1 LNRIANFF
9 NKNYKTLVFCAI
21 FLIVCFLYNINN
33 QELNNFLKRGI
44 VLEYSIPLNQKID
57 KEKIEKKLADLDIK
71 YALVNNIQN
80 EKSYY
85 YDKDNNKVV
94 NALYILLPYLADN
107 SKKELFNQISD
118 YVFDNYK
125 SSKLLNV
132 KTLNDNYH
140 KPFGAFIKFLSVL
153 IVSFF
158 VWIMFF
164 YLLCREKDIFKNIIK
179 NIKIFIVAKKDAF
192 VEFIKKTKEKGVGY
206 FFKVI
211 LFDET
216 KDENGNEK
224 EVDMTKEIVGTIV
237 FVLVSVILI
246 RYFLGELRWI
256 PSGSMRPTILEK
268 DRVFVEKLDFPKK
281 EIKRG
286 DILVFYPPEVVL
298 KNDVISVFSRLSG
311 IFCKDIAYIKR
322 AIGMPNDKFEI
333 KYDEIKNQYRVF
345 INDVAL
351 NEPYV
356 ISKSE
361 WSPCNEK
368 MYCGPFIIP
377 NGHYFMMGDN
387 RGNSQDSRFWGFLDE
402 KRIIGRANFMFWP
415 ISRINILNDKYIE
428 LHSKKEDEK
437 YINQN
442 YIINRYEFL
451 YNIWHA
457 LFFYSLINILGW
469 LRVYK

>member
-1 LNRIANFF
+1 MNRIKSFFEKNF
-9 NKNYKTLVFCAI
+9 KAIVFCII
-21 FLIVCFLYNINN
+21 FIIICFLYNINN
-33 QELNNFLKRGI
+33 QELNYFLKRGI
-44 VLEYSIPLNQKID
+44 VLEYSISLNEKID
-57 KEKIEKKLADLDIK
+57 KVKIENKLADLNIK
-71 YALVNNIQN
+71 YAYIQDIQN
-80 EKSYY
+80 EDSHYF
-85 YDKDNNKVV
+85 DKDNNRVQ
-94 NALYILLPYLADN
+94 NALYISLPILAKN
-107 SKKELFNQISD
+107 NKKDLINQISD
-118 YVFDNYK
+118 YIFDNYK

-132 KTLNDNYH
+132 KTMSDNYH
-140 KPFGAFIKFLSVL
+140 KPFNAFMK
-153 IVSFF
+153 FF
-158 VWIMFF
+158 VVFIISLFAWVMGFHLFSSDKMF
-164 YLLCREKDIFKNIIK
+164 LKNLIE
-179 NIKIFIVAKKDAF
+179 NIKSFLANKKNDF
-192 VEFIKKTKEKGVGY
+192 LEFIKKTKEKGVGY
-206 FFKVI
+206 FFKTL
-211 LFDET
+211 LFDEA

-237 FVLVSVILI
+237 FVLISVILI

-298 KNDVISVFSRLSG
+298 KNDIISVFSRLSG

-333 KYDEIKNQYRVF
+333 KYDEIKNQYRVY

-361 WSPCNEK
+361 WTPCNEK
-368 MYCGPFIIP
+368 MHCGPFIIP
-377 NGHYFMMGDN
+377 QGHYFMMGDN

-428 LHSKKEDEK
+428 LHSKKEGKK

-451 YNIWHA
+451 YNI
-457 LFFYSLINILGW
+457 
-469 LRVYK
+469 